1 MIICSC
7 AHVTDRDI
15 HNAIDWMRASD
26 EHAVITP
33 GRIYRTLGKKP
44 TCGGCVK
51 LFIANMRA
59 NPNLRVPAELCNLRL
74 SVRTTA

>member
-26 EHAVITP
+26 EHVVITP
-33 GRIYRTLGKKP
+33 GRIYRALGKKP

-51 LFIANMRA
+51 LFVANMRS
-59 NPNLRVPAELCNLRL
+59 NPSLSVPRELCNLRADL
-74 SVRTTA
+74 NKTA